1 MASGAAILHTEYVD
15 EPTKSKSPF
24 FPGQPVPVEFFVGRA
39 DQVNRI
45 LQRGA
50 GQVASGKPVSIFVEG
65 EYGIGKSSLVTFT
78 QRLAE
83 KKYKLLPIYVTLGGC
98 KSMDDVAARTVECTL
113 IAGGHESTRG
123 EKLRN
128 WLAKYVGEQGL
139 FGFKI
144 NLQALKTDAPDFSS
158 PQGMLAFFEEA
169 VKRLSDEGVAGI
181 FLVFDEIN
189 GIVGDPG
196 FSMFLKSF
204 VDENGV
210 RREPVPLLLALC
222 GTDDK
227 RREMIQRHKPVDR
240 IFDVIHVDAMS
251 DSEMD
256 EFFTSAFKSVGISVE
271 PAALVLF
278 RVFSAGLP
286 KIMQMLGDSAYW
298 IDRDANIDRE
308 DVGQAAFATAEDVGR
323 KFVDQQVF
331 NALRSEKYQ
340 AILDIIGQQAPLE
353 MSFVRGDIMASLS
366 DVQQKVFDNFLQ
378 RMRQLNVIRQG
389 ERKGEYVF
397 NVLMVR
403 YYIYI
408 TAQRRKAQ

>member
-1 MASGAAILHTEYVD
+1 
-15 EPTKSKSPF
+15 
-24 FPGQPVPVEFFVGRA
+24 
-39 DQVNRI
+39 
-45 LQRGA
+45 
-50 GQVASGKPVSIFVEG
+50 
-65 EYGIGKSSLVTFT
+65 
-78 QRLAE
+78 
-83 KKYKLLPIYVTLGGC
+83 
-98 KSMDDVAARTVECTL
+98 
-113 IAGGHESTRG
+113 
-123 EKLRN
+123 
-128 WLAKYVGEQGL
+128 
-139 FGFKI
+139 
-144 NLQALKTDAPDFSS
+144 
-158 PQGMLAFFEEA
+158 
-169 VKRLSDEGVAGI
+169 
-181 FLVFDEIN
+181 
-189 GIVGDPG
+189 
-196 FSMFLKSF
+196 MFLKSF

-271 PAALVLF
+271 PGALVLF

>member
-1 MASGAAILHTEYVD
+1 MD

-50 GQVASGKPVSIFVEG
+50 GQVAGGKPVSIFVEG

-83 KKYKLLPIYVTLGGC
+83 KRYKLLPIYVTLGGC
-98 KSMDDVAARTVECTL
+98 KSMDDVAARTVESTL
-113 IAGGHESTRG
+113 KAGGHESTTG

-144 NLQALKTDAPDFSS
+144 NLQALRTDAPDFSS
-158 PQGMLAFFEEA
+158 PQGMLEFFAEA
-169 VKRLSDEGVAGI
+169 IRRLSDEGVVGI

-227 RREMIQRHKPVDR
+227 RREMIQRHEPVDR
-240 IFDVIHVDAMS
+240 VFDVIHVDAMS
-251 DSEMD
+251 DPEMD
-256 EFFTSAFKSVGISVE
+256 EFYLSAFKSAGIGVTPE
-271 PAALVLF
+271 ALMLLRVL
-278 RVFSAGLP
+278 SAGLP

-298 IDRDANIDRE
+298 IDRDGSIDL
-308 DVGQAAFATAEDVGR
+308 DDMGQAAIATAEDVGR

-331 NALRSEKYQ
+331 NTLRSEKYQ
-340 AILDIIGQQAPLE
+340 SILDIIGQQDPLE
-353 MSFVRGDIMASLS
+353 MSFVRGDIMDSLS
-366 DVQQKVFDNFLQ
+366 LAQQKVFDNFLQ
-378 RMRQLNVIRQG
+378 RMQKLNVIRRG
-389 ERKGEYVF
+389 DRKGEYVF

-408 TAQRRKAQ
+408 TAQRRKAQETDPV